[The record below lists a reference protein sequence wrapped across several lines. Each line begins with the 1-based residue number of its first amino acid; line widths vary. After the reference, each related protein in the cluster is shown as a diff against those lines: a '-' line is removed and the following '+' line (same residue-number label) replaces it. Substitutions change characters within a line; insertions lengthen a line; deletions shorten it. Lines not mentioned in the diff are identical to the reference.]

1 MCWNST
7 SSLVS
12 FITGYTICFILFK
25 RNQNYDRF
33 YALCFFWI
41 LLVQLLEYFM
51 WKDQKCQKMNNISN
65 QILCPVIFLQPIII
79 SILALNLTSMNKLNK
94 NLLIIFTIISFIVFV
109 GSYLTMKLWNKNLCS
124 RPKDNECHSL
134 QWPWIKKDTNTLIN
148 SINYFLL
155 AFIVFY
161 FLISTKN
168 YYLIFF
174 AVYLIFTLLISLF
187 IKPFNES
194 QYSHWCFLSVGL
206 PLIKLFI

>member
-1 MCWNST
+1 
-7 SSLVS
+7 
-12 FITGYTICFILFK
+12 
-25 RNQNYDRF
+25 
-33 YALCFFWI
+33 
-41 LLVQLLEYFM
+41 M

-124 RPKDNECHSL
+124 RPKDNQCHSL